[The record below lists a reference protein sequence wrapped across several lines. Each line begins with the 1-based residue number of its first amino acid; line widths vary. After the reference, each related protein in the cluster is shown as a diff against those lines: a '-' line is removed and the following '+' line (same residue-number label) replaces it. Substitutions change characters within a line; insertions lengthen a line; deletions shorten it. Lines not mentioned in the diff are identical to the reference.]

1 MDRLDQRYLS
11 DLVVRAKLGGS
22 NAFAELFAAAGK
34 MHFAY
39 VSSMLHDR
47 KAAQHALVEC
57 MVQIRRGLPGLL
69 QPELYMPWACR
80 ICYLHCT
87 GESDG
92 SVGMPEGTYAL
103 SQVLQLPLAESQIL
117 LMHFGQGMSLAA
129 IGDLMNFGTRLVR
142 RLLLEGK
149 KRLRRFQ
156 PAGAGTPVKR
166 CDSEKRS
173 SQWQTLDAVQMAS
186 ALEEVF
192 KICGLED
199 NSVPLEALSSYAV
212 YRKERFSLQRGIL
225 AAMMLIFFLLPG
237 LFLLPELN
245 LSAEGTGLRGLPVY
259 SLQVRSLLPV
269 HRVTASIQNRS
280 LPVYEEGAKRFS
292 LEPTRNGD
300 LSVTVELAN
309 RQSEKI
315 TCRISDVDATCP
327 VLLQYDT
334 DEQLVCLKVRD
345 AGIGVNYSGVY
356 AAAAGGK
363 VIRPYACDS
372 ELGEIWFDYP
382 NERWDVYIP
391 DYIGNTLHL
400 ALTLE

>member
-11 DLVVRAKLGGS
+11 DLVVRARRGDS

-39 VSSMLHDR
+39 VSAMLRDR
-47 KAAQHALVEC
+47 RAAQDAFVEC

-80 ICYLHCT
+80 ICYLHCA
-87 GESDG
+87 GETDG
-92 SVGMPEGTYAL
+92 SVSLPEGSYAL
-103 SQVLQLPLAESQIL
+103 SQVLQLPVAESQIL
-117 LMHFGQGMSLAA
+117 LMHFGQGMSLTA

-142 RLLLEGK
+142 RLLLEGR

-156 PAGAGTPVKR
+156 PAGAGAPVRR
-166 CDSEKRS
+166 CDSEKHS
-173 SQWQTLDAVQMAS
+173 GQWQTLDAVQMAS
-186 ALEEVF
+186 VLEEVF
-192 KICGLED
+192 KTCGQD
-199 NSVPLEALSSYAV
+199 GNSVPLEALSSYAV

-237 LFLLPELN
+237 LFLLPELT

-269 HRVTASIQNRS
+269 NRVTARIKSRS

-292 LEPTRNGD
+292 LEPTRNGE
-300 LSVTVELAN
+300 LSVTVELVN
-309 RQSEKI
+309 RQSGKI
-315 TCRISDVDATCP
+315 SCRVSDVDAASP

-345 AGIGVNYSGVY
+345 AGIGVNYSQVY
-356 AAAAGGK
+356 ASAAGGK
-363 VIRPYACDS
+363 VIRPQAYDS
-372 ELGEIWFDYP
+372 KLGEIWFEYP